1 MDIRHA
7 FGTALQRCRKRRGL
21 SQEDFTEV
29 SSRTYLSSLERGLKS
44 PTLTKLD
51 ELAGVLGVHPLTLLA
66 ECYRLRDDQ
75 DNVEALLERV
85 RTELRNQPT
94 Q

>member
-21 SQEDFTEV
+21 SQEDFAEV

-66 ECYRLRDDQ
+66 ECYRLHDEQAD
-75 DNVEALLERV
+75 VEALLERV
-85 RTELRNQPT
+85 RTELLN
-94 Q
+94 

>member
-1 MDIRHA
+1 MDVRQA

-21 SQEDFTEV
+21 SQEQFSEV

-44 PTLTKLD
+44 PTLAKVD
-51 ELAGVLGVHPLTLLA
+51 ELASVLGVHPLTLLA

-75 DNVEALLERV
+75 DDVEALLERV
-85 RTELRNQPT
+85 RSELPNQPV

>member
-7 FGTALQRCRKRRGL
+7 FGTALQRCRKAHGL
-21 SQEDFTEV
+21 SQEDFSEV

-44 PTLTKLD
+44 PTLAKVD
-51 ELAGVLGVHPLTLLA
+51 ELASVLGVHPLTLLA

-75 DNVEALLERV
+75 DDVEALLERV
-85 RTELRNQPT
+85 RSELLNQPV

>member
-7 FGTALQRCRKRRGL
+7 FGTALQRCRKAHGL
-21 SQEDFTEV
+21 SQEDFSEV
-29 SSRTYLSSLERGLKS
+29 SSRTYLSSLERGLKA
-44 PTLTKLD
+44 PTLAKVD
-51 ELAGVLGVHPLTLLA
+51 ELASVLGVHPLTLLA

-75 DNVEALLERV
+75 ADVDALLERV
-85 RTELRNQPT
+85 RAELLNQPV